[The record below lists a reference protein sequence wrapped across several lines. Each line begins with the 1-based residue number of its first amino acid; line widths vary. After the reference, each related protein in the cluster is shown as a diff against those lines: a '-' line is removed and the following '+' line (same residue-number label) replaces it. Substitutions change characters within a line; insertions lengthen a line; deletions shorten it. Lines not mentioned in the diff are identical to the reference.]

1 MLGRV
6 RRFLQRRAW
15 GDPGAELRFWL
26 EQWEPHIRS
35 GSLFSLGGTLIL
47 NVDIEAEATAA
58 KPADGTS
65 PSSRL
70 PGWTS
75 PS

>member
-6 RRFLQRRAW
+6 RRFLQRRAG
-15 GDPGAELRFWL
+15 GDPDAELRFWL
-26 EQWEPHIRS
+26 EQGEPHIRC
-35 GSLFSLGGTLIL
+35 GAEALPLH
-47 NVDIEAEATAA
+47 AEATAA